1 VLGKP
6 STDFIAGCTVAEV
19 PIQECEAV
27 GGDPTT
33 EPPVCATRALTP
45 CKFAQARTLTGTLR
59 ASPGRLRQTLVDSG
73 RHCLW

>member
-1 VLGKP
+1 MRSCRIALGYSAGVQARVLGKP

-33 EPPVCATRALTP
+33 EPPTTAPIAPAPNTT
-45 CKFAQARTLTGTLR
+45 
-59 ASPGRLRQTLVDSG
+59 
-73 RHCLW
+73 